1 MARSKQVKKAKTEDK
16 RKLKDFIVILT
27 TLANL
32 YEAEDDQGR
41 AKSFNA
47 AAKSLES
54 FAKVTKGGLDNEL
67 KSSEDYENVK
77 GVGKSTLEL
86 MDEFIE
92 TGKCQR
98 LEELQD
104 QSFEEKVTK
113 RALNFGEACVAETT
127 LDDTT
132 TYEDVRVIDRC
143 CQIRQ
148 DHSRKPLK
156 NWEAFSNKQSKK
168 AQVICDQASGAT
180 LYFLHKL
187 LEHKFGTVTEEHM
200 KKEMCH
206 ECEMSME
213 NNHDG
218 GLCTCDENHL
228 VAWFDGVPDLPNLG
242 CEAASGDVVVGDHTM
257 DIKHNW
263 GSIKEEAEIEFNC
276 GKLSVTVRLRRYE
289 SNCDWKDYA
298 DISGDYD
305 EMCDLC
311 DKNDEDFDDII
322 YDAFDEWELR
332 WVHE

>member
-32 YEAEDDQGR
+32 YEAADDQGR

-54 FAKVTKGGLDNEL
+54 FAQVTKGGLDNEL
-67 KSSEDYENVK
+67 KSSEDYKNVK

-92 TGKCQR
+92 TGKCAR
-98 LEELQD
+98 LEELEEED
-104 QSFEEKVTK
+104 ESEMEFEDILAK
-113 RALNFGEACVAETT
+113 REEQRKKELYDMSEPNDKETA
-127 LDDTT
+127 
-132 TYEDVRVIDRC
+132 
-143 CQIRQ
+143 
-148 DHSRKPLK
+148 K
-156 NWEAFSNKQSKK
+156 AFCM
-168 AQVICDQASGAT
+168 I
-180 LYFLHKL
+180 
-187 LEHKFGTVTEEHM
+187 EHKYMEQR
-200 KKEMCH
+200 KKEAKQLINKMDLPMRVLVAHLLREEEYVPYYEERREAEEEREFCKSCDFMRTEH
-206 ECEMSME
+206 Y
-213 NNHDG
+213 NND
-218 GLCTCDENHL
+218 CKCDELIN
-228 VAWFDGVPDLPNLG
+228 ARYDLRYAEELG
-242 CEAASGDVVVGDHTM
+242 CEDLPEYEETNDDIMEVGDHTI
-257 DIKHNW
+257 DINNNW

-298 DISGDYD
+298 DISGDYE

-322 YDAFDEWELR
+322 YDAFDKWDLR